1 MLAMLDARHDLNLG
15 GGITLEL
22 VGNRNP
28 WRIVQAPEKLAKES
42 FHGLPVAPALHE
54 DI

>member
-15 GGITLEL
+15 GGITLQL
-22 VGNRNP
+22 VGNQNP
-28 WRIVQAPEKLAKES
+28 WGITQALEELAKES
-42 FHGLPVAPALHE
+42 FRGLPVAPALHK